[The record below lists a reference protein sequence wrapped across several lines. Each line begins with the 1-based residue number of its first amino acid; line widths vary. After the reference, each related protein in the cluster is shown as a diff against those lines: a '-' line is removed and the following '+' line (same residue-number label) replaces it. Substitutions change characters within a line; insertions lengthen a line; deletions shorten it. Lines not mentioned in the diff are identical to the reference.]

1 MKEIPYYLSVSVNF
15 LAPIK
20 RLFSMEL
27 KLWNLLKVAVFPF
40 IAFNLEANEGLA
52 PEVTDLNA
60 EDISFQKEKE
70 IPYLE
75 KPFITTSPKALNDQL
90 KVGKL
95 GIDGGKEELVLK
107 YVRELAKKSEDPKSG
122 KTDSLLIAYKNKILF
137 ESYFRRGRRNY
148 PHYQM
153 SITKSYTAYAIG
165 RAIQLGHLSMD
176 DLQKPVVYF
185 LKEIKPDKLAR
196 AADKITLD
204 QAMQMRSGIRLPK
217 KKIGE
222 IIQRPSLLLGQGQAH
237 AYLQFSK
244 DLPDLPNSSLQ
255 PFKYQSSDTV
265 LTMQVLEAVVPG
277 TAEDFIREQLLKPM
291 GITNYGWQEDLS
303 GFPKAAAGSSFLS
316 RDMIKMGLLTL
327 NKGIWNGKQHLPKEF
342 VKQATSPLVQTSPS
356 TFYGYFWWNQTLD
369 IGDREYDSIQG
380 RGAGGQFIFIIP
392 TLELVISATAH
403 NQGMGKMRAQLPHYL
418 IPAFSKN

>member
-1 MKEIPYYLSVSVNF
+1 
-15 LAPIK
+15 
-20 RLFSMEL
+20 MEL
-27 KLWNLLKVAVFPF
+27 KLWNLLTFVAFTF
-40 IAFNLEANEGLA
+40 LTSNLAANNGLA

-75 KPFITTSPKALNDQL
+75 KPFISTSPRAMNDQL

-107 YVRELAKKSEDPKSG
+107 YVRELAKKTKDPKSG
-122 KTDSLLIAYKNKILF
+122 KTDSLLIAYKNKLLL

-165 RAIQLGHLSMD
+165 RAIQLGHLSME
-176 DLQKPVVYF
+176 DLHKPVVSF
-185 LKEIKPDKLAR
+185 LDQIEPDQLAKG
-196 AADKITLD
+196 AEQITLH
-204 QAMQMRSGIRLPK
+204 QAMQMSSGIRLAK
-217 KKIGE
+217 NKIGE
-222 IIQRPSLLLGQGQAH
+222 IIREPNLLKGQGQAR
-237 AYLQFSK
+237 AYLQFSQ
-244 DLPDLPNSSLQ
+244 DLPDIPDSSLQ

-277 TAEDFIREQLLKPM
+277 TAEDFIRKQLLKPM
-291 GITNYGWQEDLS
+291 GIVNYGWQEDLS
-303 GFPKAAAGSSFLS
+303 GFPKSAAGSSLLS

-327 NKGIWNGKQHLPKEF
+327 NQGKWNGKQHLPKKF
-342 VKQATSPLVQTSPS
+342 VKQATSPLVKTSPS
-356 TFYGYFWWNQTLD
+356 TFYGYFWWSQTLD
-369 IGDREYDSIQG
+369 IGNRKYDSIQG
-380 RGAGGQFIFIIP
+380 RGAGGQFIFVIP

>member
-1 MKEIPYYLSVSVNF
+1 
-15 LAPIK
+15 
-20 RLFSMEL
+20 MEL
-27 KLWNLLKVAVFPF
+27 KLWNLLTFVAFTFLPS
-40 IAFNLEANEGLA
+40 NLAANNGLA

-75 KPFITTSPKALNDQL
+75 KPFISTSPKAMNDQL

-95 GIDGGKEELVLK
+95 GIDGGKEEVVLK
-107 YVRELAKKSEDPKSG
+107 YIHELAKKSEDPKSG
-122 KTDSLLIAYKNKILF
+122 KTDSLLIAYKNKLLF

-165 RAIQLGHLSMD
+165 RAIQMGYLTME
-176 DLQKPVVYF
+176 DLHKPIVSF
-185 LKEIKPDKLAR
+185 LDQIEPDQLAKGTE
-196 AADKITLD
+196 KITLD

-222 IIQRPSLLLGQGQAH
+222 IIQRPSILLGQGQAR
-237 AYLQFSK
+237 AYLQFSQ
-244 DLPDLPNSSLQ
+244 DLPDLPDSSLQ

-277 TAEDFIREQLLKPM
+277 TAEDFIRKQLLKPM

-303 GFPKAAAGSSFLS
+303 GFPKSAAGSSLLS

-327 NKGIWNGKQHLPKEF
+327 NQGKWNGKQHLPKEF
-342 VKQATSPLVQTSPS
+342 VKKATTPLLFKGTTGSD
-356 TFYGYFWWNQTLD
+356 YGYFWWYQ
-369 IGDREYDSIQG
+369 DRQIKDKKYPCIQG
-380 RGAGGQFIFIIP
+380 RGAGGQFIFVFP
-392 TLELVISATAH
+392 TLELVAVATAH
-403 NQGMGKMRAQLPHYL
+403 NQGMGKMLWQLPEVL
-418 IPAFSKN
+418 ILAFREG

>member
-1 MKEIPYYLSVSVNF
+1 
-15 LAPIK
+15 
-20 RLFSMEL
+20 MEL
-27 KLWNLLKVAVFPF
+27 KLRNLLKVV
-40 IAFNLEANEGLA
+40 AFTFLTSNLAANNGLA

-75 KPFITTSPKALNDQL
+75 KPFISTSPKAMNDQL

-122 KTDSLLIAYKNKILF
+122 KTDSLLIAYKNKLLF
-137 ESYFRRGRRNY
+137 ESYFRRGRGNY

-153 SITKSYTAYAIG
+153 SITKSYTAYALG
-165 RAIQLGHLSMD
+165 RAIQMGYLTME
-176 DLQKPVVYF
+176 DLHKPAVSF
-185 LKEIKPDKLAR
+185 LNQIESDQLAKG
-196 AADKITLD
+196 AEQITLH
-204 QAMQMRSGIRLPK
+204 QAMQMSSGIRLPK

-222 IIQRPSLLLGQGQAH
+222 IIRKPDLLKGQGQAR
-237 AYLQFSK
+237 AYLQLSQ
-244 DLPDLPNSSLQ
+244 DLPDLRNSSLQ

-303 GFPKAAAGSSFLS
+303 GFPKAAAGSSVLS

-327 NKGIWNGKQHLPKEF
+327 NHGIWNGKQHLPEEF
-342 VKQATSPLVQTSPS
+342 VKRATSPLVQTSPS
-356 TFYGYFWWNQTLD
+356 TFYGYFWWNQTLEF
-369 IGDREYDSIQG
+369 GNKKYDSIQG

-392 TLELVISATAH
+392 TLELVIAATAH
-403 NQGMGKMRAQLPHYL
+403 NHGMGKMRAQLPHYL
-418 IPAFSKN
+418 IPAFIKN

>member
-1 MKEIPYYLSVSVNF
+1 
-15 LAPIK
+15 
-20 RLFSMEL
+20 MEL
-27 KLWNLLKVAVFPF
+27 KLWNLLTF
-40 IAFNLEANEGLA
+40 IAFTFLPSNLAANNGLA

-75 KPFITTSPKALNDQL
+75 KPFISTSPKVMNDQL

-95 GIDGGKEELVLK
+95 GIDGGKEEVVLK
-107 YVRELAKKSEDPKSG
+107 YVHELAKKSEDPKSG
-122 KTDSLLIAYKNKILF
+122 KTDSLLIAYKNKLLL

-176 DLQKPVVYF
+176 DLHKPVVSF
-185 LKEIKPDKLAR
+185 LKEIKPDQLAKGT
-196 AADKITLD
+196 DKITLD

-222 IIQRPSLLLGQGQAH
+222 IIQRPNLLLGQGQAH
-237 AYLQFSK
+237 AYLQFSQ
-244 DLPDLPNSSLQ
+244 DLPDIPDSSLQ

-277 TAEDFIREQLLKPM
+277 TAEDFIRKQLLKPL

-303 GFPKAAAGSSFLS
+303 GFPKSAAGSSLLS

-327 NKGIWNGKQHLPKEF
+327 NQGKWNGKQHLPKEF
-342 VKQATSPLVQTSPS
+342 VKKATTPLLFKGTTGSD
-356 TFYGYFWWNQTLD
+356 YGYFWWYQ
-369 IGDREYDSIQG
+369 DRQINDKIYPCIQG
-380 RGAGGQFIFIIP
+380 RGAGEQFIFVFP
-392 TLELVISATAH
+392 TLELVAVATAH
-403 NQGMGKMRAQLPHYL
+403 NQGMGKILWQLPEVL
-418 IPAFSKN
+418 ILAFRKG

>member
-20 RLFSMEL
+20 KLFSMEL
-27 KLWNLLKVAVFPF
+27 KLWNLLKVAAFPF

-60 EDISFQKEKE
+60 EDISFQKRKE

-122 KTDSLLIAYKNKILF
+122 KTDSLLIAYKNKLLF

-165 RAIQLGHLSMD
+165 RAIQLG
-176 DLQKPVVYF
+176 P
-185 LKEIKPDKLAR
+185 
-196 AADKITLD
+196 
-204 QAMQMRSGIRLPK
+204 
-217 KKIGE
+217 
-222 IIQRPSLLLGQGQAH
+222 
-237 AYLQFSK
+237 
-244 DLPDLPNSSLQ
+244 
-255 PFKYQSSDTV
+255 
-265 LTMQVLEAVVPG
+265 
-277 TAEDFIREQLLKPM
+277 
-291 GITNYGWQEDLS
+291 
-303 GFPKAAAGSSFLS
+303 
-316 RDMIKMGLLTL
+316 
-327 NKGIWNGKQHLPKEF
+327 
-342 VKQATSPLVQTSPS
+342 PLH
-356 TFYGYFWWNQTLD
+356 G
-369 IGDREYDSIQG
+369 
-380 RGAGGQFIFIIP
+380 
-392 TLELVISATAH
+392 
-403 NQGMGKMRAQLPHYL
+403 
-418 IPAFSKN
+418 

>member
-1 MKEIPYYLSVSVNF
+1 
-15 LAPIK
+15 
-20 RLFSMEL
+20 MEL
-27 KLWNLLKVAVFPF
+27 KLSKLLTFVAYLFLTSNLA
-40 IAFNLEANEGLA
+40 ANNGLA

-75 KPFITTSPKALNDQL
+75 KPFISTSPKAMNDQL

-107 YVRELAKKSEDPKSG
+107 YVHELAKKSDDPKSG
-122 KTDSLLIAYKNKILF
+122 KTDSLLIAYKNKLLL

-176 DLQKPVVYF
+176 DLHKPVVSF
-185 LKEIKPDKLAR
+185 LKEIKPDQLAKGTE
-196 AADKITLD
+196 KITLD

-222 IIQRPSLLLGQGQAH
+222 IIQRPNLLLGQGQAR
-237 AYLQFSK
+237 AYLQFSQ
-244 DLPDLPNSSLQ
+244 DLPEIPDSSLQ

-265 LTMQVLEAVVPG
+265 LAMQVLEAVVPG
-277 TAEDFIREQLLKPM
+277 TAKDFIRNQLLKPM
-291 GITNYGWQEDLS
+291 GIVNYGWQEDLS
-303 GFPKAAAGSSFLS
+303 GFPKSAAGSSVLS

-327 NKGIWNGKQHLPKEF
+327 NQGKWNGKQHLPKEF
-342 VKQATSPLVQTSPS
+342 VKQATSPLLFKGTTGSD
-356 TFYGYFWWNQTLD
+356 YGYFWWYQ
-369 IGDREYDSIQG
+369 DRQIKDKKYPCIQG
-380 RGAGGQFIFIIP
+380 RGAGGQFIFVFP
-392 TLELVISATAH
+392 TLELVAVATAH
-403 NQGMGKMRAQLPHYL
+403 NQGMGKMLWQLPEVL
-418 IPAFSKN
+418 ILAFREG

>member
-1 MKEIPYYLSVSVNF
+1 
-15 LAPIK
+15 
-20 RLFSMEL
+20 
-27 KLWNLLKVAVFPF
+27 
-40 IAFNLEANEGLA
+40 
-52 PEVTDLNA
+52 
-60 EDISFQKEKE
+60 
-70 IPYLE
+70 
-75 KPFITTSPKALNDQL
+75 
-90 KVGKL
+90 
-95 GIDGGKEELVLK
+95 
-107 YVRELAKKSEDPKSG
+107 
-122 KTDSLLIAYKNKILF
+122 
-137 ESYFRRGRRNY
+137 
-148 PHYQM
+148 
-153 SITKSYTAYAIG
+153 
-165 RAIQLGHLSMD
+165 MD

-222 IIQRPSLLLGQGQAH
+222 IIKRPSLLRGQGQAS
-237 AYLQFSK
+237 AYLQFSQ

-291 GITNYGWQEDLS
+291 GITNYGWQKDLS

-356 TFYGYFWWNQTLD
+356 TFYGYFWWNQTLE
-369 IGDREYDSIQG
+369 IGNKKYDSIQG

>member
-1 MKEIPYYLSVSVNF
+1 
-15 LAPIK
+15 
-20 RLFSMEL
+20 MEL
-27 KLWNLLKVAVFPF
+27 KLSKLLTLVAFTFLTSNLA
-40 IAFNLEANEGLA
+40 ANNGLA

-75 KPFITTSPKALNDQL
+75 KPFISTSPRAMNDQL

-107 YVRELAKKSEDPKSG
+107 YVRELAKKTKDPKSG
-122 KTDSLLIAYKNKILF
+122 KTDSLLIAYKNKLLL
-137 ESYFRRGRRNY
+137 ESYFRRGRINY

-165 RAIQLGHLSMD
+165 RAIQMGYLTME
-176 DLQKPVVYF
+176 DLHKPIVSF
-185 LKEIKPDKLAR
+185 LDQIEPDQLAKGTE
-196 AADKITLD
+196 KITLD

-222 IIQRPSLLLGQGQAH
+222 IIQRPNLLLGQGQAR
-237 AYLQFSK
+237 AYLQFSQ
-244 DLPDLPNSSLQ
+244 DLPDIPDSSLQ

-277 TAEDFIREQLLKPM
+277 TAEGFIRKQLLGPM

-303 GFPKAAAGSSFLS
+303 GFPKAAAGSSLLS

-327 NKGIWNGKQHLPKEF
+327 NQGKWNGKQHLPKEF
-342 VKQATSPLVQTSPS
+342 VKKATTPLLFKGTTGSD
-356 TFYGYFWWNQTLD
+356 YGYFWWYQ
-369 IGDREYDSIQG
+369 DRQIKDKKYPCIQG
-380 RGAGGQFIFIIP
+380 RGAGGQFIFVFP
-392 TLELVISATAH
+392 TLELVAVATAH
-403 NQGMGKMRAQLPHYL
+403 NLGMGKMLWQLPEVL
-418 IPAFSKN
+418 ILAFREG

>member
-1 MKEIPYYLSVSVNF
+1 
-15 LAPIK
+15 
-20 RLFSMEL
+20 MEL
-27 KLWNLLKVAVFPF
+27 KLWNLLTVVAFTFLPS
-40 IAFNLEANEGLA
+40 NLAANNGLA

-75 KPFITTSPKALNDQL
+75 KSFISTSPRALNDQL

-95 GIDGGKEELVLK
+95 GIDGGKEEVVLK
-107 YVRELAKKSEDPKSG
+107 YVRELAKKSDDPKSG
-122 KTDSLLIAYKNKILF
+122 KTDSLLIAYKNKLLL

-176 DLQKPVVYF
+176 DLHKPVVSF
-185 LKEIKPDKLAR
+185 LKTIKPDHLAKGT
-196 AADKITLD
+196 DKITLD

-222 IIQRPSLLLGQGQAH
+222 IVHKPDLLKGQGQAR
-237 AYLQFSK
+237 AYLQFSQ
-244 DLPDLPNSSLQ
+244 DLPDIRDSSLQ

-277 TAEDFIREQLLKPM
+277 TAEDFIRKQLLKPM

-303 GFPKAAAGSSFLS
+303 GFPKAAAGSSLLS

-327 NKGIWNGKQHLPKEF
+327 SQGKWNGKQHLPKEF
-342 VKQATSPLVQTSPS
+342 IKQATSPLVKTSPS
-356 TFYGYFWWNQTLD
+356 TFYGYFWWSQVRKVGENK
-369 IGDREYDSIQG
+369 YPCIQG
-380 RGAGGQFIFIIP
+380 RGAGGQFIFVFP
-392 TLELVISATAH
+392 TLELVAVATAH
-403 NQGMGKMRAQLPHYL
+403 NQGMGKMLWQLPEVL
-418 IPAFSKN
+418 ILAFRKG